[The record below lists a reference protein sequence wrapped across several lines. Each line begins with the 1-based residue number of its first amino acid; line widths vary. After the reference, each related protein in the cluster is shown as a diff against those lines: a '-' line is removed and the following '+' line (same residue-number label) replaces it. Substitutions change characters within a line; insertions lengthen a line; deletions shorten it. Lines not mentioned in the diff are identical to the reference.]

1 MDFRPSTDH
10 STVERQAYNDLP
22 VHFLIIPFYFSFVNG
37 FQHIFSV
44 FSLCFAVIIRRG
56 HEYNSLNI
64 KSIRNGEEMNDAIN
78 ITLGKKDKRAG
89 NQTNIPSVSC
99 GLSGDEVESSRKKY
113 GSNAISRGKRAGFL
127 RQFVV
132 NLNDPIIKI
141 LIAALVINTAFTF
154 SHINWAETIGI
165 AVTVF
170 ISAFVTTVSE
180 HSSCTAGLRTQRL
193 R

>member
-78 ITLGKKDKRAG
+78 ITLGKRISGRGIRRTFPLSHAG
-89 NQTNIPSVSC
+89 
-99 GLSGDEVESSRKKY
+99 
-113 GSNAISRGKRAGFL
+113 
-127 RQFVV
+127 
-132 NLNDPIIKI
+132 
-141 LIAALVINTAFTF
+141 
-154 SHINWAETIGI
+154 
-165 AVTVF
+165 
-170 ISAFVTTVSE
+170 
-180 HSSCTAGLRTQRL
+180 
-193 R
+193 